1 MPTFQSPAC
10 RRFRN
15 SLAILHSIDKVEFDR
30 ATDLDEARWRSFRDD
45 PAAAF
50 LRLDGVR
57 AEAIWRLIEARQPK
71 ELRTG
76 QHSIAAE

>member
-1 MPTFQSPAC
+1 MPIFQSPAC

-15 SLAILHSIDKVEFDR
+15 ALAILHSIDEREYER
-30 ATDLDEARWRSFRDD
+30 ATGLGEVSWRRFREN
-45 PAAAF
+45 PAAEF
-50 LRLDGVR
+50 VRIDNGR